1 MRATARHSAEQP
13 DYYNYEDSDLFRWQ
27 LTPGERVCPPPY
39 RPSRKARLLKL
50 LLSLLALGAGWVAF
64 RDRVDWH
71 QLPDQMAFLLTS
83 LLEEPLSQPEPQVEA
98 AEPPADT
105 AAVETTPQTEQTEQS
120 VELAAV
126 APDQPATDEGA
137 TTEDPS
143 AQENEGLEKAAEP
156 ITSINSVPES
166 EKTEEE
172 EGQAKKVS
180 ERPVEPLPPPE
191 PDPSDPYQM
200 RAAAVGLHPGLSRVL
215 LERLTPADYRNAEIA
230 IKTALAKTPN
240 GGQYVWP
247 RQRRPDLALFKVHFV
262 KGAAPGCRR
271 YVVTIIKDGWSTTA
285 LPMENCEARG
295 PRPERRVSSLPHR

>member
-1 MRATARHSAEQP
+1 M
-13 DYYNYEDSDLFRWQ
+13 
-27 LTPGERVCPPPY
+27 
-39 RPSRKARLLKL
+39 
-50 LLSLLALGAGWVAF
+50 
-64 RDRVDWH
+64 
-71 QLPDQMAFLLTS
+71 
-83 LLEEPLSQPEPQVEA
+83 
-98 AEPPADT
+98 
-105 AAVETTPQTEQTEQS
+105 
-120 VELAAV
+120 
-126 APDQPATDEGA
+126 
-137 TTEDPS
+137 
-143 AQENEGLEKAAEP
+143 
-156 ITSINSVPES
+156 
-166 EKTEEE
+166 
-172 EGQAKKVS
+172 S